1 MPHVDQW
8 DEAEEF
14 PRELYRKA
22 SAAGLLQL
30 GFPEE
35 YGGVPTDPFF
45 GIIKAEEMAR
55 HGSGGVNASL
65 NSHTIGAPPI
75 AALGPEWMKRKVL
88 PEVLAGEKIS
98 ALAITEPSGGSDVAN
113 LKTTARREG
122 DHYVVNGSKMFI
134 TSGMRAD
141 YYTVAVRTGGP
152 GAGGVSLL
160 LIERDREGFARTK
173 LKKMGWWASDTAQL
187 FFDNVKVPVENLI
200 GEENKGF
207 IGIMLNFNQERLG
220 MAAGACGY
228 AKVCLDEAIAYARE
242 RHTFGKPLI
251 ANQVV
256 RHRLVDM
263 AMRINAVKSTLELL
277 AWRVGQGEKPVAE
290 ICMLKNLATSTLE
303 FCANEA
309 MQVFGGAGYLRGAK
323 VERIYR
329 ETKVMSIGGGS
340 VEIMKDLAARQMG
353 LCVHQPE
360 RSLPCAYR
368 ESSRRLASGR
378 RASDPRAREE
388 VGAWPLTTRERRA
401 LPDVVLRHH
410 PAQQG
415 AGHEG
420 HRRARAASPPCSS
433 SGARSWSA
441 IPRPACW
448 PADR

>member
-1 MPHVDQW
+1 MAAAASDGLPFPQAAPSPFYTEEHEAFRTTVRRFVDREIMPHVDEW

-22 SAAGLLQL
+22 SAVGLLQL

-45 GIIKAEEMAR
+45 GIIKSEELAR
-55 HGSGGVNASL
+55 HGSGGINASL

-75 AALGPEWMKRKVL
+75 AALGPEWMKRKLL
-88 PEVLAGEKIS
+88 PEILAGEKIS
-98 ALAITEPSGGSDVAN
+98 ALAITEPTGGSDVAS

-122 DHYVVNGSKMFI
+122 DHYIVNGSKMFI
-134 TSGMRAD
+134 TSGVRAD
-141 YYTVAVRTGGP
+141 YFTVAVRTGGP

-160 LIERDREGFARTK
+160 LIEREREGFSRTK

-187 FFDNVKVPVENLI
+187 FFDNVRVPVDNLI
-200 GEENKGF
+200 GQENKGF

-220 MAAGACGY
+220 LSAGAYGY
-228 AKVCLDEAIAYARE
+228 AKVCLEEAIAYARE

-277 AWRVGQGEKPVAE
+277 AWRVGRGEKPVAE

-303 FCANEA
+303 YCANEA
-309 MQVFGGAGYLRGAK
+309 MQIFGGAGYLRGAK

-353 LCVHQPE
+353 L
-360 RSLPCAYR
+360 
-368 ESSRRLASGR
+368 
-378 RASDPRAREE
+378 
-388 VGAWPLTTRERRA
+388 
-401 LPDVVLRHH
+401 
-410 PAQQG
+410 
-415 AGHEG
+415 
-420 HRRARAASPPCSS
+420 
-433 SGARSWSA
+433 
-441 IPRPACW
+441 
-448 PADR
+448 

>member
-1 MPHVDQW
+1 MAAVDTLKPYLPEASPPSPFYSEEHEAFRRMVRRFVDRELMPHVDQW
-8 DEAEEF
+8 DEVEEF
-14 PRELYRKA
+14 PREVYKKA
-22 SAAGLLQL
+22 SAAGLMQL

-35 YGGVPTDPFF
+35 YGGVPTDIFF

-55 HGSGGVNASL
+55 HGSGGLNASL
-65 NSHTIGAPPI
+65 NSHTIGCPPI
-75 AALGPEWMKRKVL
+75 AALGPEWMKRRVL
-88 PEVLAGEKIS
+88 PEVLTGEKIS
-98 ALAITEPSGGSDVAN
+98 ALAITEPSGGSDVAS
-113 LKTTARREG
+113 LKTTARRDG

-134 TSGMRAD
+134 TSGVRAD
-141 YYTVAVRTGGP
+141 YFTVAVRTGGP

-160 LIERDREGFARTK
+160 LIERERAGFARTK

-187 FFDNVKVPVENLI
+187 FFDDVRVPVENLI
-200 GEENKGF
+200 GTENKGF

-220 MAAGACGY
+220 LAAAAYGY

-277 AWRVGQGEKPVAE
+277 AWRVQQGEKPVAE

-353 LCVHQPE
+353 L
-360 RSLPCAYR
+360 
-368 ESSRRLASGR
+368 
-378 RASDPRAREE
+378 
-388 VGAWPLTTRERRA
+388 
-401 LPDVVLRHH
+401 
-410 PAQQG
+410 
-415 AGHEG
+415 
-420 HRRARAASPPCSS
+420 
-433 SGARSWSA
+433 
-441 IPRPACW
+441 
-448 PADR
+448 

>member
-1 MPHVDQW
+1 MPMAAAASDGLPLLQSAPSPFYTDEHEAFRTTVRRFVDREIMPHVDKW

-45 GIIKAEEMAR
+45 GIIKSEELAR
-55 HGSGGVNASL
+55 HGSGGINASL

-75 AALGPEWMKRKVL
+75 AALGPEWMKRKLL
-88 PEVLAGEKIS
+88 PEILAGEKIS
-98 ALAITEPSGGSDVAN
+98 ALAITEPTGGSDVAS

-134 TSGMRAD
+134 TSGVRAD
-141 YYTVAVRTGGP
+141 YFTVAVRTGGP

-160 LIERDREGFARTK
+160 LIEREREGFSRTK

-187 FFDNVKVPVENLI
+187 FFDNVRVPVDNLI
-200 GEENKGF
+200 GQENKGF
-207 IGIMLNFNQERLG
+207 IGVMLNFNQERLG
-220 MAAGACGY
+220 MSAGAYGY
-228 AKVCLDEAIAYARE
+228 AKVCLEEAIAYARE

-303 FCANEA
+303 YCANEA
-309 MQVFGGAGYLRGAK
+309 MQIFGGAGYLRGAK

-353 LCVHQPE
+353 L
-360 RSLPCAYR
+360 
-368 ESSRRLASGR
+368 
-378 RASDPRAREE
+378 
-388 VGAWPLTTRERRA
+388 
-401 LPDVVLRHH
+401 
-410 PAQQG
+410 
-415 AGHEG
+415 
-420 HRRARAASPPCSS
+420 
-433 SGARSWSA
+433 
-441 IPRPACW
+441 
-448 PADR
+448 

>member
-1 MPHVDQW
+1 MTSFQPLQSAVCRRLVARQYERLFSSVNARYAVPMAENESLRVSLPEAVPASPFYTEEHEAFRATVRRFVDRELMPYVDQW

-14 PRELYRKA
+14 PHALYKKA
-22 SAAGLLQL
+22 SAAGLMQL

-45 GIIKAEEMAR
+45 GIIKSEELAR

-65 NSHTIGAPPI
+65 NSHTIGCPPI

-88 PEVLAGEKIS
+88 PEVLAGDKIS

-113 LKTTARREG
+113 LRTTARREG

-134 TSGMRAD
+134 TSGVRAD
-141 YYTVAVRTGGP
+141 YFTVAVRTGGP
-152 GAGGVSLL
+152 GASGVSLL
-160 LIERDREGFARTK
+160 LIERDREGFSRTK

-187 FFDNVKVPVENLI
+187 FFDNVKVPVDNLI
-200 GEENKGF
+200 GVENKGF

-220 MAAGACGY
+220 MSAGAWGY
-228 AKVCLDEAIAYARE
+228 AKVCLDEALAYARE

-251 ANQVV
+251 ANQVM

-277 AWRVGQGEKPVAE
+277 AYRVGQGEKPVAE

-353 LCVHQPE
+353 L
-360 RSLPCAYR
+360 
-368 ESSRRLASGR
+368 
-378 RASDPRAREE
+378 
-388 VGAWPLTTRERRA
+388 
-401 LPDVVLRHH
+401 
-410 PAQQG
+410 
-415 AGHEG
+415 
-420 HRRARAASPPCSS
+420 
-433 SGARSWSA
+433 
-441 IPRPACW
+441 
-448 PADR
+448 

>member
-1 MPHVDQW
+1 MVAVDPSKSILPDARAASPFYSEEHEAFRQTVRRFVDREIAPHVDQW

-14 PRELYRKA
+14 PRELYKKA
-22 SAAGLLQL
+22 AAVGLLQL

-45 GIIKAEEMAR
+45 GIIKSEELAR
-55 HGSGGVNASL
+55 HGSGGINASL
-65 NSHTIGAPPI
+65 NSHTIGSPPI

-88 PEVLAGEKIS
+88 PEVLAGDKIS

-122 DHYVVNGSKMFI
+122 DHYIVNGSKMFI
-134 TSGMRAD
+134 TSGVRAD
-141 YYTVAVRTGGP
+141 YFTVAVRTGGP
-152 GAGGVSLL
+152 GASGVSLL
-160 LIERDREGFARTK
+160 LIEREREGFARTK

-200 GEENKGF
+200 GQENKGF

-220 MAAGACGY
+220 MSAGAYGY
-228 AKVCLDEAIAYARE
+228 AKLCLDEAIAYARE

-263 AMRINAVKSTLELL
+263 AMRINSLKSTLELL
-277 AWRVGQGEKPVAE
+277 AWRIGQGEKPVAE
-290 ICMLKNLATSTLE
+290 ICMLKNLATSTME

-309 MQVFGGAGYLRGAK
+309 MQIFGGAGYLRGSK

-353 LCVHQPE
+353 L
-360 RSLPCAYR
+360 
-368 ESSRRLASGR
+368 
-378 RASDPRAREE
+378 
-388 VGAWPLTTRERRA
+388 
-401 LPDVVLRHH
+401 
-410 PAQQG
+410 
-415 AGHEG
+415 
-420 HRRARAASPPCSS
+420 
-433 SGARSWSA
+433 
-441 IPRPACW
+441 
-448 PADR
+448 

>member
-1 MPHVDQW
+1 MAAAASDGLPFPQAAPSPFYTEEHEAFRTTVRRFVDREIMPYVDKW

-22 SAAGLLQL
+22 SAVGLLQL

-45 GIIKAEEMAR
+45 GIIKSEELAR
-55 HGSGGVNASL
+55 HGSGGINASL

-75 AALGPEWMKRKVL
+75 AALGPEWMKRKLL
-88 PEVLAGEKIS
+88 PEILAGEKIS
-98 ALAITEPSGGSDVAN
+98 ALAITEPTGGSDVAS

-134 TSGMRAD
+134 TSGVRAD
-141 YYTVAVRTGGP
+141 YFTVAVRTGGP

-160 LIERDREGFARTK
+160 LIEREREGFSRTK

-187 FFDNVKVPVENLI
+187 FFDNVRVPVDNLI
-200 GEENKGF
+200 GQENKGF

-220 MAAGACGY
+220 LSAGAYGY
-228 AKVCLDEAIAYARE
+228 AKVCLEEAIAYARE

-251 ANQVV
+251 VNQVV

-303 FCANEA
+303 YCANEA
-309 MQVFGGAGYLRGAK
+309 MQIFGGAGYLRGAK

-353 LCVHQPE
+353 L
-360 RSLPCAYR
+360 
-368 ESSRRLASGR
+368 
-378 RASDPRAREE
+378 
-388 VGAWPLTTRERRA
+388 
-401 LPDVVLRHH
+401 
-410 PAQQG
+410 
-415 AGHEG
+415 
-420 HRRARAASPPCSS
+420 
-433 SGARSWSA
+433 
-441 IPRPACW
+441 
-448 PADR
+448 